1 MPILGGI
8 LLVYIFLPWYW
19 SNAHWISKDLIF
31 RKWNANHSKHSTY
44 SKCHTLCGGKLQV
57 GNMPSEYTRIFCW
70 CCYYKTTKKVHLQSK
85 ERIWCYNAIIQPFVN
100 NKKIIGKIL
109 FFTFQRC
116 PRVFTMS
123 RKWKILTQ
131 IMFLKLGPEIWTFWY
146 EEINLLRSLIID
158 FLNFA
163 LMQWNPIVSLF
174 SL

>member
-1 MPILGGI
+1 MQNACYYKTSKWVPSEIKGHNLVLEMIKQGLVKHWGNFQLYLEGIVCRGTFPSQKLRHFEKKEMPILGSI

-100 NKKIIGKIL
+100 NKK
-109 FFTFQRC
+109 
-116 PRVFTMS
+116 
-123 RKWKILTQ
+123 
-131 IMFLKLGPEIWTFWY
+131 
-146 EEINLLRSLIID
+146 
-158 FLNFA
+158 
-163 LMQWNPIVSLF
+163 
-174 SL
+174 